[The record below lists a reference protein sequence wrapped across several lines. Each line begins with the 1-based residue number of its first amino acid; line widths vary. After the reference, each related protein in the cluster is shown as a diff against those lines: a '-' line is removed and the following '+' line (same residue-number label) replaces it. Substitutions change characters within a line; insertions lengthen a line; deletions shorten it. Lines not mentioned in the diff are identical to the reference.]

1 MKKLEASIIT
11 TYRCINKCR
20 MCHIWKYPT
29 RKEEEFKPSLL
40 HKLPALAFCN
50 ITGGEPFLR
59 EDIEEIIGILRQKAG
74 RIVISTNGYFTQKIL
89 SAVSAYPDI
98 GIRISLEAVGEKND
112 EMRGLQGCYQ
122 RGMRTLKKLKK
133 IGCRDIGIA
142 VTLSDDNADD
152 LMKLYRIAEDLEV
165 EFATAAVHNSYYF
178 HKEDNRIQNPM
189 QVSQNL
195 KHLIRA
201 QLKSKKI
208 KNWYRAYFN
217 RGLIDYVHGKPRPL
231 PCRAGTD
238 LFFLDPW
245 GEVRPCNGMQEG
257 KWMESMGSLHQ
268 HSFEHIWK
276 SPQASKVRE
285 LVDHCRNNCWMIG
298 TAGPAMKKNLTKP
311 TIWVIK
317 HKIRTNINSG
327 T

>member
-29 RKEEEFKPSLL
+29 RRKEEFKPSLL

-59 EDIEEIIGILRQKAG
+59 EDIDEIISILQQKAK
-74 RIVISTNGYFTQKIL
+74 RIVISTNGYFTEKIL
-89 SAVSAYPDI
+89 SAVSSHRDI
-98 GIRISLEAVGEKND
+98 GIRISLEAVGGKND
-112 EMRGLQGCYQ
+112 EMRGLKGSYQ
-122 RGMRTLKKLKK
+122 QGMRTLRELRKA
-133 IGCRDIGIA
+133 GCQDIGIA
-142 VTLSDDNADD
+142 ITLSDENAVD
-152 LMKLYRIAEDLEV
+152 LMKLYHIAAKLDL

-178 HKEDNRIQNPM
+178 HKEDNRIQNPTL
-189 QVSQNL
+189 VSQSL
-195 KHLIRA
+195 KSLIRT
-201 QLKSKKI
+201 QLRSKKI

-257 KWMESMGSLHQ
+257 KWMESMGNLHQ
-268 HSFEHIWK
+268 HSFEHIWS
-276 SPQASKVRE
+276 SPQAAKVRK
-285 LVDHCRNNCWMIG
+285 LVEHCRNNCWMIG

-317 HKIRTNINSG
+317 NKLRTKINSR